1 MMILFTALLFAT
13 LVIAGLLAILLIVGG
28 SVTIVVFGDIIV
40 FGIIMYLIIRHLWRN
55 RKKRWALHGLFFLR
69 RMYRSYNE
77 INFQAKRKEIFKND
91 RGNEERN
98 WKEAS

>member
-1 MMILFTALLFAT
+1 MMILFIALLFAT

-55 RKKRWALHGLFFLR
+55 RKKR
-69 RMYRSYNE
+69 
-77 INFQAKRKEIFKND
+77 
-91 RGNEERN
+91 
-98 WKEAS
+98 

>member
-40 FGIIMYLIIRHLWRN
+40 FGIIMYLIIRHLWRSG
-55 RKKRWALHGLFFLR
+55 KKR
-69 RMYRSYNE
+69 
-77 INFQAKRKEIFKND
+77 
-91 RGNEERN
+91 
-98 WKEAS
+98 

>member
-13 LVIAGLLAILLIVGG
+13 LVIAGSLAILLIVGG

-55 RKKRWALHGLFFLR
+55 RKKR
-69 RMYRSYNE
+69 
-77 INFQAKRKEIFKND
+77 
-91 RGNEERN
+91 
-98 WKEAS
+98 